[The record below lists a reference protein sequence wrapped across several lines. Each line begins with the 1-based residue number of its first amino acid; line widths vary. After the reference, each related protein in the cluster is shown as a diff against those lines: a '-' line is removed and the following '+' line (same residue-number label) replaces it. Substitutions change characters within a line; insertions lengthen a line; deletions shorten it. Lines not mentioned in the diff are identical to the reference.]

1 MNNNAYGRSCQAKI
15 EMSGIGG
22 GGRRVFVQAAALAP
36 RMIRRRL
43 DQAPGVIMNP
53 PHPPLSLQGRGNN
66 RCLPFLLADLPL
78 PTGASALDAPRKTC

>member
-22 GGRRVFVQAAALAP
+22 GGRRVFVQAGALAP

-53 PHPPLSLQGRGNN
+53 PHPPLSLTDAS
-66 RCLPFLLADLPL
+66 LLACRFALADWCV
-78 PTGASALDAPRKTC
+78 GAGA